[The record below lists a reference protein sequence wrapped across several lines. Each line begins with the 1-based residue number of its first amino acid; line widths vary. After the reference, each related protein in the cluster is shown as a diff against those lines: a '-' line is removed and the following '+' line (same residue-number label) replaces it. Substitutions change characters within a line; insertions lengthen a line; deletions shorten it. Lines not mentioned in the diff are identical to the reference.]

1 MKTCSRYYVMLL
13 GVLACV
19 LAAFPG
25 DLYAVPDVYWPRVL
39 FSLPYGPEPEQVG
52 VLPGTHTEGDEP
64 SVSLAPLV
72 VPRED
77 VILMVDRVQRRIK
90 RFACDGELVVL
101 AEQGVAQPDTPGEAE
116 TIVRLD
122 HVGGVAGDPEGRFY
136 TGTHGRLQ
144 VFDSDG
150 KLQVSQRDATGEL
163 VEAKGWDLIKEQLR
177 AVPVIGARQDLTVL
191 AADTDG
197 HLYVG
202 VSPTATEYNV
212 TLVKFDA
219 NLQLVGTRPGFMVG
233 WDGRTY
239 GFAPNREPEPNDQLR
254 VYSPSG
260 EVETTI
266 TLEPPPDIGKGD
278 YDNSIHRWR
287 AAAGVLFDA
296 NGCSYMVLNCRRARD
311 QWVEIA
317 PGFIVADDT
326 VVYKFDPNGA
336 FVTKLVFD
344 GLPFDIYPPVAVDP
358 AGNVY
363 HMEYCPDRV
372 DFVREELVVYAAG
385 SGGAPPSRHVSL
397 REGLEPRGWMIAWNP
412 ATHTATARR
421 GDTKADVSPGGAAVT
436 INGQEIPLSPAPML
450 ASGRVRVPESL
461 IARLLAADHGPA
473 TFARLAR

>member
-1 MKTCSRYYVMLL
+1 MQTTNRCAVLL
-13 GVLACV
+13 FGVLACL
-19 LAAFPG
+19 LAGFQGASWALT
-25 DLYAVPDVYWPRVL
+25 DTYWPRVL
-39 FSLPYGPEPEQVG
+39 FSLPYGLGPEQVG
-52 VLPGTHTEGDEP
+52 VLPGTDTEGDEP

-77 VILMVDRVQRRIK
+77 VILVVDRVQRRIK
-90 RFACDGELVVL
+90 RFTSDGELVVL
-101 AEQGVAQPDTPGEAE
+101 AEQQIAQPDIAGEAE
-116 TIVRLD
+116 GIVRLD

-144 VFDSDG
+144 VFDPEGS
-150 KLQVSQRDATGEL
+150 LQVSQRDANGEL
-163 VEAKGWDLIKEQLR
+163 VEAKGWDLIQEQLR
-177 AVPVIGARQDLTVL
+177 AVPLTGARQDLTVL

-202 VSPTATEYNV
+202 VSPAATEYNV

-219 NLQLVGTRPGFMVG
+219 NLQLVGARPGFLVG

-239 GFAPNREPEPNDQLR
+239 GFAPNRSPEPNDQLR
-254 VYSPSG
+254 IYSPSG
-260 EVETTI
+260 ELERTI
-266 TLEPPPDIGKGD
+266 TLEPPAEIAKGD
-278 YDNSIHRWR
+278 YDSSVHRWR
-287 AAAGVLFDA
+287 GAAGVLFDG
-296 NGCSYMVLNCRRARD
+296 NGCTYMVFNCRRVRD

-385 SGGAPPSRHVSL
+385 SGGAPPSRYVGL
-397 REGLEPRGWMIAWNP
+397 RESLEPKGWRIAWNP
-412 ATHTATARR
+412 STRTATARR
-421 GDTKADVSPGGAAVT
+421 GATRTDVSGKGAPVS
-436 INGQEIPLSPAPML
+436 INGQEIPVSPAPML
-450 ASGRVRVPESL
+450 ASGRVHVPESL
-461 IARLLAADHGPA
+461 VARLLASEHGPA